1 LSQTISKSSLL
12 ENMYREIIYN
22 FITTT
27 FFIFCQNVKSF
38 VVNFRSRDVEALKL
52 MKHFD
57 EFLRGETSMS
67 PVFSDKWVMPKSFY
81 FKRVI
86 CRFSSITKSRFL
98 QSHPSITKTFGS
110 CLKAYFSYLYTIVQP
125 SPEFFHFIMFNIN
138 N

>member
-1 LSQTISKSSLL
+1 MIKNRRKKTSEIKELCLSQTISKSSLL
-12 ENMYREIIYN
+12 ENMYRKVIYN

-67 PVFSDKWVMPKSFY
+67 PVFSDK
-81 FKRVI
+81 
-86 CRFSSITKSRFL
+86 
-98 QSHPSITKTFGS
+98 
-110 CLKAYFSYLYTIVQP
+110 
-125 SPEFFHFIMFNIN
+125 
-138 N
+138 